1 MRRPAGDPNQRL
13 LALLADPPARP
24 DTSAGYLDLIGPN
37 PHRRTGLADTLMN
50 TATVPR
56 IYERWW
62 RPALGRLAK
71 GLAGPSMR
79 EERRIVHRLLAPWPG
94 DVVLDVGCGPGN
106 FTRDLATAVGSEGFV
121 VGIDS
126 SATML
131 AWAVRATK
139 ADNVAYLRGDAVELP
154 LADGS
159 ADGVCCFGALHLFD
173 DPMRALDAMT
183 RVLVPGGRIALMS
196 TCRPE
201 VRPLGLAG
209 DLLARLAGLVLFGRA
224 EVTAALR
231 HRDFGAVTQQV
242 AGALQFVGGVRA
254 GEERSRQGRTSK
266 SG

>member
-1 MRRPAGDPNQRL
+1 MRRQAGDPHQRL
-13 LALLADPPARP
+13 LALLADPPVRP
-24 DTSAGYLDLIGPN
+24 DTRAGYLDVIGPS
-37 PHRRTGLADTLMN
+37 PHRRTGLADMLMN

-71 GLAGPSMR
+71 GVAGPSMR
-79 EERRIVHRLLAPWPG
+79 EERRIVHRLLVPRPG
-94 DVVLDVGCGPGN
+94 DVVLDVGCGPGI
-106 FTRDLATAVGSEGFV
+106 FTRDLATAVGSAGFV
-121 VGIDS
+121 VGIDTS
-126 SATML
+126 PTML

-139 ADNVAYLRGDAVELP
+139 TDNVAYLRADAVELP

-183 RVLVPGGRIALMS
+183 RMLVPGGRIALLS

-201 VRPLGLAG
+201 ARPLGLAG
-209 DLLARLAGLVLFGRA
+209 DLLARLAGLVLFERS
-224 EVTAALR
+224 EISDALR
-231 HRDFGAVTQQV
+231 HRGFGSVTQQV
-242 AGALQFVGGVRA
+242 AGVLQFVGAVRG
-254 GEERSRQGRTSK
+254 GEERSRNRRTSK